1 MRPLPSEPLF
11 PRSILIVR
19 LSAVGDLIQVLPA
32 LEALSEQFP
41 EARIDAVTESLSS
54 GLLLG
59 HPSLNRVLSL
69 PRSELKRS
77 WKQPDQR
84 VHSWPM
90 IARFTRELREQHYDL
105 LIDWQSNFRSALIRL
120 LARADRIIGIH
131 PQDGG
136 ELPRWWR
143 GFHPPEVAGRV
154 HRTDRALSV
163 VRALGWDGA
172 PPPGQI
178 GEVDDALDETLDETL
193 IETLK
198 DGEAPILLHP
208 FVSAFGRFK
217 EWPAL
222 RWMELARSL
231 AHRGHRIWISGGEAD
246 RTARDAIVSGAGA
259 RVHAAPE
266 TRDLTAMAALIG
278 RCQAVVAAD
287 TGILHLGAIRRIP
300 SIGLYGPKDPSI
312 YAPRQ
317 PWTRVLR
324 SAIPCSPCNLRDCD
338 HSFCM
343 SAIPVAAVEQAL
355 LELLNRSDEEVASH

>member
-54 GLLLG
+54 GLLQG

-84 VHSWPM
+84 VHAWPM
-90 IARFTRELREQHYDL
+90 VARFTRELREHHYDL
-105 LIDWQSNFRSALIRL
+105 LIDWQSNFRSALIRW
-120 LARADRIIGIH
+120 LARADRVIGIH

-143 GFHPPEVAGRV
+143 GYHPPEAAGRV
-154 HRTDRALSV
+154 HRSDRALSV

-172 PPPGQI
+172 TPLGQI
-178 GEVDDALDETLDETL
+178 GEVDGALDETLIQTL
-193 IETLK
+193 EE
-198 DGEAPILLHP
+198 GEAPILLHP

-217 EWPAL
+217 EWPTV

-246 RTARDAIVSGAGA
+246 RTRRDAIVTGAGA
-259 RVHAAPE
+259 GVHAAPE

-278 RCQAVVAAD
+278 HCQGVVAAD
-287 TGILHLGAIRRIP
+287 TGILHLAAIRRIP

-312 YAPRQ
+312 YGPRQ

-324 SAIPCSPCNLRDCD
+324 SAIPCSPCHLRDCD

-343 SAIPVAAVEQAL
+343 SAIAVATVEQAL
-355 LELLNRSDEEVASH
+355 LELLDQSDEEVTSH